1 MTDSNDIYFT
11 IDHPSEGIYK
21 EKGSKF
27 IAYAYSVRNEDEIK
41 EHLANLRK
49 EHHGARHHCYA
60 WKLGMDDNHW
70 RANDDGEPGNSAGKP
85 ILGQILSKSLTNVL
99 VIVVRYFG
107 GTKLGVGGLMTAYKS
122 ATEDALNNATIV
134 EKQLMA
140 HHLINFEYGAMNEV
154 MSCLKNLEAEQ
165 YDQEFALQC
174 QLKASIALRKAEILR
189 EQLSKISGVKV
200 TWLYTC

>member
-1 MTDSNDIYFT
+1 MSDITDIYLT
-11 IDHPSEGIYK
+11 ISQPSEGIYK

-27 IAYAYSVRNEDEIK
+27 IAYAHPVRNEDEIK

-49 EHHGARHHCYA
+49 EHHTARHHCYA
-60 WKLGMDDNHW
+60 WKLGMDDNYW

-85 ILGQILSKSLTNVL
+85 IHGQILSKSLTNVL
-99 VIVVRYFG
+99 IVVVRYFG

-122 ATEDALNNATIV
+122 AAENALNHATIV

-140 HHLINFEYGAMNEV
+140 HHLVSFDYSAMNEV

-165 YDQEFALQC
+165 YEQEFALQC
-174 QLKASIALRKAEILR
+174 QLKASIALGKAEILT
-189 EQLSKISGVKV
+189 EQLSKISGVEVK
-200 TWLYTC
+200 WLHTY

>member
-1 MTDSNDIYFT
+1 MSDMADIYLT
-11 IDHPSEGIYK
+11 ISQPSEGIYK

-27 IAYAYSVRNEDEIK
+27 IAYAYPVRNEDEIK

-49 EHHGARHHCYA
+49 EHHTARHHCYA

-85 ILGQILSKSLTNVL
+85 IHGQILSKSLTNVL
-99 VIVVRYFG
+99 IVVVRYFG

-122 ATEDALNNATIV
+122 AAEDALNHATIV

-140 HHLINFEYGAMNEV
+140 HHLVSFDYSAMNEV

-165 YDQEFALQC
+165 YNQEFALQC
-174 QLKASIALRKAEILR
+174 QLKASIALGKAEILT
-189 EQLSKISGVKV
+189 EQLSKISGVEVK
-200 TWLYTC
+200 WLYTY

>member
-1 MTDSNDIYFT
+1 MSEINDIYLT
-11 IDHPSEGIYK
+11 ISSPAEGIYK

-27 IAYAYSVRNEDEIK
+27 IAYAYPVRNEDEIK

-49 EHHGARHHCYA
+49 EHHTARHHCYA

-122 ATEDALNNATIV
+122 ATEDALSNAIIV

-140 HHLINFEYGAMNEV
+140 FHQVNFDYSAMNEV
-154 MSCLKNLEAEQ
+154 MSLLKNLDANLFEQ
-165 YDQEFALQC
+165 QFELRC
-174 QLKASIALRKAEILR
+174 QLKASISLGKSESFS
-189 EQLSKISGVKV
+189 EQLSKIESVKV
-200 TWLYTC
+200 KWLYTY